1 MSKKAIQNAVYYRK
15 PTDVEKANGMMAK
28 DKIRILVPIRDV
40 FLGVDELCGAI
51 LKPSVMCF
59 DGHRYY
65 FECVNLAETIE
76 GVGR

>member
-1 MSKKAIQNAVYYRK
+1 MREKAIQNAVYYRK
-15 PTDVEKANGMMAK
+15 PTDVERMEGMKAK

-65 FECVNLAETIE
+65 FECVNLAETKE
-76 GVGR
+76 GEG